1 MKDCETSQLTH
12 PDPRQWLL
20 GREPITQFLVIYQG
34 QNIGFTDICCQGRD
48 WLILGLSAQMIVI
61 TLGLAVCTPLCLLS
75 GCGWVVMVMVV
86 WTVWTVWA
94 PSGPGSCVLAAA
106 VCRCES
112 DSVPSSWL
120 VSYSDTLTPLLQD
133 ICPPTVM

>member
-1 MKDCETSQLTH
+1 MAARQGTHHTVPCYLSGAKYWLHRYLLPGKD
-12 PDPRQWLL
+12 WA
-20 GREPITQFLVIYQG
+20 
-34 QNIGFTDICCQGRD
+34 
-48 WLILGLSAQMIVI
+48 WILGLSAQMIVI

-120 VSYSDTLTPLLQD
+120 VSYSDTLTSLLQD